1 MKLHPS
7 LLLAAAALLAAPAAA
22 SAQAPGPA
30 DEIRVWFTGAS
41 NVRSFTCRATEVGA
55 SDRLPSVA
63 PGDAP
68 AAADPAARPVT
79 LRIPVAR
86 VDCGIPLMNR
96 HLRHALHAD
105 RHPTIQFTLAE
116 YELVPG
122 DSAWAVRM
130 MGALAIAGVERTVTV
145 DAAVRTDS
153 AGVVHVTGAYPLRV
167 TDYGIRPP
175 RRFGG
180 LLRVREQVTVHFDVP
195 LADAARPAAQAA
207 LPRE

>member
-1 MKLHPS
+1 MKPHPS
-7 LLLAAAALLAAPAAA
+7 LLLLAAALLAAPGDA
-22 SAQAPGPA
+22 SAQASAPA
-30 DEIRVWFTGAS
+30 GEIRVWFTGTS

-68 AAADPAARPVT
+68 AAADSAARPVT

-105 RHPTIQFTLAE
+105 RHPAIQFTLAE

-122 DSAWAVRM
+122 DSGWAVRM
-130 MGALAIAGVERTVTV
+130 TGALAIAGVERTVTV
-145 DAAVRTDS
+145 DAAVESDS
-153 AGVVHVTGAYPLRV
+153 AGVTHVRGTHDIRV
-167 TDYGIRPP
+167 TDYGIQPP

-195 LADAARPAAQAA
+195 LAEPARPAAQAA
-207 LPRE
+207 RPE